1 VVKLP
6 ASMPTSALTSAPT
19 SAPAAVHSLW
29 RANASNAFTSAS
41 LEGHVS
47 TDVAIIGGGYSGL
60 SAALHL
66 AQNGVDVQLCEAHSV
81 GFGGS
86 GRNVGLVNAGLWTPP
101 DEVEAKLGKFAGEQ
115 LNQALAGAPELVFE
129 LIQQHNIDCHPV
141 RSGTLHCATNSAGLR
156 DLKQRLAQ
164 QLKRQAPVQL
174 LGSGNTEY
182 RTGSQ
187 RFLGALFDPRA
198 GTIQPLAYAYG
209 LAHAAIN
216 AGANIHSNSQALS
229 YVHDGKQWQITTAN
243 GSISANQLI
252 VASNA
257 YNTQSQQQAHFTPV
271 NYCQFATASLSAK
284 QRSLVLPQG
293 EGCWDTAQVMSSFR
307 LDASGRLI
315 LGGVGSLEDQGGKIH
330 IEWARR
336 KLKHLFPR
344 LANYEFEYM
353 WSGRIAMT
361 ADHLPRMAS
370 IGPKGLSLYGYSG
383 RGIGPGTLLGK
394 AAANWAMGVAQDQL
408 PLAISQPTRESYTR
422 LKAAYYETGATL
434 THWLGQ
440 RF

>member
-1 VVKLP
+1 MKPP
-6 ASMPTSALTSAPT
+6 AP
-19 SAPAAVHSLW
+19 VHSLW
-29 RANASNAFTSAS
+29 GASASNAFVSAS

-66 AQNGVDVQLCEAHSV
+66 AQKGVDVQLCEAHSV

-101 DEVEAKLGKFAGEQ
+101 DEVEAKLGKAAGEQ
-115 LNQALAGAPELVFE
+115 LNQALAAAPELVFE
-129 LIQQHNIDCHPV
+129 LIQQHNIDCQPV
-141 RSGTLHCATNSAGLR
+141 RSGTLHCAANSAGLR
-156 DLKQRLAQ
+156 DLKRRLAQ

-174 LGSGNTEY
+174 LSSAATAQ

-216 AGANIHSNSQALS
+216 AGAHIHSNSPALS
-229 YVHDGKQWQITTAN
+229 YVHDGKQWQITTAH

-257 YNTQSQQQAHFTPV
+257 YNTPNPADAHHASSQQQAYFTPV
-271 NYCQFATASLSAK
+271 NYCQFATAPLSAK

-307 LDASGRLI
+307 LDACGRLI
-315 LGGVGSLEDQGGKIH
+315 LGGVGSLEDQGAKIH

-344 LANYEFEYM
+344 LANGLANYKFEYM

-408 PLAISQPTRESYTR
+408 PLAVSQPTRESYTR